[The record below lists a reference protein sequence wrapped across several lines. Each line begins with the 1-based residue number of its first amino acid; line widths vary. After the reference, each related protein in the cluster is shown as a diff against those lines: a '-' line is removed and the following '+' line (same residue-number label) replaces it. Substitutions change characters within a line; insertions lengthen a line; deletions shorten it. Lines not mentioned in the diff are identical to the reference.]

1 MEKRAYAIDI
11 CRTMALF
18 LVLLYHSW
26 VLTGSMAFFS
36 SAVTLVVSLGGEIGV
51 TAFFL
56 LSGYGICFSID
67 SNKEKFKFKQFFLKR
82 AERVVPQYY
91 LSIIVALLFCDSAVY
106 LSASG
111 AKSIITHLLFI
122 HNWFPECSGA
132 INGALWTMGVIVQF
146 YFVAYFLYRGIR
158 RWGSMFAIGSIVF
171 TIAMKAGMYAV
182 ILPQFGGAGSLEF
195 FSGRQLL
202 TGLDNFVIGMY
213 VAWLVKNRKINM
225 SQKFAYIGVICGIV
239 LIYIICFFGMR
250 TGIHT
255 NNFSGYTWHSS
266 LAIGIGIVLF
276 FASYIHCNR
285 DNVIVKALLWISKY
299 EYGIYIWH
307 LLMINNLLGKSEWIQ
322 GLLSSPYPKTV
333 YLIFIMLSIGV
344 GYMFSVMIGHFRPRY
359 SDCEDARLG

>member
-1 MEKRAYAIDI
+1 MKDRAYAVDI
-11 CRTMALF
+11 YRTMALL

-36 SAVTLVVSLGGEIGV
+36 SAVTLIVSLGGELGV

-56 LSGYGICFSID
+56 LSGYGIFFSID
-67 SNKEKFKFKQFFLKR
+67 SYKEKFNLKHFFKRR
-82 AERVVPQYY
+82 AIRIMPQYY
-91 LSIIVALLFCDSAVY
+91 FSIIVALLFCDSAVY
-106 LSASG
+106 LSAHG
-111 AKSIITHLLFI
+111 AKSIITHLLFV
-122 HNWFPECSGA
+122 HNLFPDCAGA
-132 INGALWTMGVIVQF
+132 INGVLWTMGVIVQF
-146 YFVAYFLYRGIR
+146 YVIAYFLYKGIIK
-158 RWGSMFAIGSIVF
+158 WGSFFAVGSIIF

-213 VAWLVKNRKINM
+213 AAWLVKNRKINM
-225 SQKFAYIGVICGIV
+225 SQKIAYMGVICGIS
-239 LIYIICFFGMR
+239 LIYFICFMGMK

-255 NNFSGYTWHSS
+255 NNFSGYIWHSL
-266 LAIGIGIVLF
+266 LAAGMGIVLF

-285 DNVIVKALLWISKY
+285 NNVIVKALLWISKY

-322 GLLSSPYPKTV
+322 GLLNSPYPKTV

-344 GYMFSVMIGHFRPRY
+344 GYVFSVMIGHLRSSGSER
-359 SDCEDARLG
+359 